1 MSDQFKEPLVIVGSE
16 AWIRETVFLEDV
28 EAIKLLMVQ
37 TVSVVRV
44 HGCFQE
50 GSDQEGLGSY
60 LHIEQ
65 AKTTINCTSI
75 EY

>member
-1 MSDQFKEPLVIVGSE
+1 M
-16 AWIRETVFLEDV
+16 EDV

-44 HGCFQE
+44 HSCFQE
-50 GSDQEGLGSY
+50 GSDQQGLGSY
-60 LHIEQ
+60 FHIEQ
-65 AKTTINCTSI
+65 AKTTIKSTSI

>member
-44 HGCFQE
+44 DRCFQE
-50 GSDQEGLGSY
+50 GSD
-60 LHIEQ
+60 
-65 AKTTINCTSI
+65 
-75 EY
+75 